1 MVRHG
6 SFGGYGRARDVSA
19 FLALILLSLSLSFL
33 FGMRAASAA
42 TQIDGA
48 ADGLRVNAR
57 DATIVEI
64 LDALKSRFKLTYQ
77 AHSYDRQ
84 PLTGIYSGTLRAALG
99 QILEGNNY
107 VLKSSEDGLEIVIFG
122 AAGQV
127 SQAAAGSAPGAVP
140 DPNPSLSG
148 SAPPPLSSFVSQNRQ
163 PGAATPT
170 GTP

>member
-57 DATIVEI
+57 DATIIEI
-64 LDALKSRFKLTYQ
+64 LDALKSRFKLTYH

-107 VLKSSEDGLEIVIFG
+107 VLKSSGEGLEVLIFG
-122 AAGQV
+122 ASGQV
-127 SQAAAGSAPGAVP
+127 SGAGAGSAPAGP
-140 DPNPSLSG
+140 PNPNPSLSG
-148 SAPPPLSSFVSQNRQ
+148 SAPPPLSTFVSQNR
-163 PGAATPT
+163 PPESAAPT

>member
-6 SFGGYGRARDVSA
+6 SFGTYGRARDVSA

-33 FGMRAASAA
+33 FGVRAASAA

-57 DATIVEI
+57 DATIIEI

-77 AHSYDRQ
+77 ARAYDRQ

-107 VLKSSEDGLEIVIFG
+107 VLKSSDEGLEVVIFG
-122 AAGQV
+122 ASGQI
-127 SQAAAGSAPGAVP
+127 STGAAGSTPSGAPN
-140 DPNPSLSG
+140 PNPSLSG
-148 SAPPPLSSFVSQNRQ
+148 SAPPPLSSFVSQNQ
-163 PGAATPT
+163 PPQSAGPT